1 MNDPEADAALD
12 RAADEALALLSEDR
26 GSRDVRDGRDV
37 RDCRDVRDGR
47 DGRGGREGT
56 SGSGEGRR
64 EPDRAH
70 GLPDGAHGTDGTDGP
85 DGSDGCTHTGS
96 GSGPEPD
103 SDSDPAP
110 APYANLAWDDART
123 RAARSVRVLE
133 PVVKDLAD
141 ALGHVLAEP
150 LVALTDL
157 PPFDTSAMDGWTVAG
172 PGPWRIAA
180 VGPGILAGHA
190 RTEPLPDGRAVRI
203 ATGARVPP
211 GATAVLRSE
220 HGTVSEPNA
229 ESAAEEAAWLYA
241 DRSVTTGQDIRPRG
255 QECRSG
261 DRLLPARTFVTPAVL
276 GMAAAA
282 GYDALRVVPRPRAEV
297 LVLGDELLD
306 EGLPRDGRIRDALGP
321 MLAPWLR
328 SLGAEVIATRRL
340 KDDSEALYEAV
351 AASGADV
358 IVTTGGTA
366 SGPVDHV
373 HPTLRRVFAEP
384 LVDGVAVRPGHP
396 MVLARL
402 VPHRHF
408 IGLPGNPLAAVSGLL
423 TLAGPLLRTLAG
435 RAAPV
440 PYSAPLT
447 EAVHGHPEDTRLV
460 PVAYA
465 HDEVRPLRFHGPAML
480 RGIAAAD
487 ALAVIP
493 PGGVGRGGVVE
504 TLDLPW
510 GAGSDPNADAD
521 AGANAGAGTGTGTGT
536 GVSGSVH
543 TGNPG
548 RIDLADL
555 ADLGGTGGTT
565 GSRGL
570 GAQGWQGVLDGPDRQ
585 DPPGGTSRPG
595 RSGGQSRPDST
606 ATDDLRWAYEPEQ
619 RKRPQEPPQAQPG
632 ERPRERSQERS
643 AERPQER
650 PAKRSAARPTTQPSA
665 GPTARPTARPTGQP
679 TGTGWPVGRPMA
691 HETLN
696 TPRRLD
702 APLPFGPD
710 SGALS

>member
-12 RAADEALALLSEDR
+12 RAADEALALLSDRRGDR
-26 GSRDVRDGRDV
+26 GDRSHRG
-37 RDCRDVRDGR
+37 GR
-47 DGRGGREGT
+47 DGRKGA
-56 SGSGEGRR
+56 SGSGEARR
-64 EPDRAH
+64 ESDRARGVSDDEGDNPH
-70 GLPDGAHGTDGTDGP
+70 NPHDPHNPDDSGGADGGW
-85 DGSDGCTHTGS
+85 THTG
-96 GSGPEPD
+96 
-103 SDSDPAP
+103 PAP
-110 APYANLAWDDART
+110 APYADLAWDDART
-123 RAARSVRVLE
+123 RAARAVRVLE
-133 PVVKDLAD
+133 PVVKELAD

-150 LVALTDL
+150 LAALTDL

-180 VGPGILAGHA
+180 DAPGILAGHA

-220 HGTVSEPNA
+220 HGTLSEPNA
-229 ESAAEEAAWLYA
+229 EGAEGAEGGTTGEAEAAWLYA
-241 DRSVTTGQDIRPRG
+241 DRAVTTGQDIRPRG
-255 QECRSG
+255 QECRR
-261 DRLLPARTFVTPAVL
+261 DDQLLPARTFVTPAVL

-282 GYDALRVVPRPRAEV
+282 GYDSLRVVPRPRVEV

-306 EGLPRDGRIRDALGP
+306 DGLPRDGRIRDALGP

-340 KDDSEALYEAV
+340 KDDYEALYEAV

-373 HPTLRRVFAEP
+373 RPTLRRVFAEP

-396 MVLARL
+396 MILARL
-402 VPHRHF
+402 VPHRHV

-440 PYSAPLT
+440 PYRAPLT

-493 PGGVGRGGVVE
+493 PGGVERGGVVE

-510 GAGSDPNADAD
+510 GAGSDPYAAVPDTA
-521 AGANAGAGTGTGTGT
+521 ATANANA
-536 GVSGSVH
+536 VSGGSSH
-543 TGNPG
+543 T
-548 RIDLADL
+548 DLADF
-555 ADLGGTGGTT
+555 GGTDETAASA
-565 GSRGL
+565 GSSGL
-570 GAQGWQGVLDGPDRQ
+570 GAQGWQAVLDGPDRQ
-585 DPPGGTSRPG
+585 VPPGGMSSPD
-595 RSGGQSRPDST
+595 RSGGQRRQDST
-606 ATDDLRWAYEPEQ
+606 AVDDLRWAYEPE
-619 RKRPQEPPQAQPG
+619 PQERPQAQPC
-632 ERPRERSQERS
+632 EQPREQPRQQPR
-643 AERPQER
+643 ERPQER
-650 PAKRSAARPTTQPSA
+650 TAKRLAARSEASSST
-665 GPTARPTARPTGQP
+665 RPTPQPPGRP
-679 TGTGWPVGRPMA
+679 VERPMA
-691 HETLN
+691 HDTLN